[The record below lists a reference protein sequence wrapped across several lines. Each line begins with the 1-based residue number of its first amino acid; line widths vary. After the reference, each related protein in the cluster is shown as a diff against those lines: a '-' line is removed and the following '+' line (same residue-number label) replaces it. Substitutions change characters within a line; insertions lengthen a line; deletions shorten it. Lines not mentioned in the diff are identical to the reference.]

1 MKFTGQAKSCCSIC
15 GSGDH
20 YPCGCSLSVLRP
32 NNTHQGLFN
41 NYNRGTKCSQ
51 APCPFSHRCKTCYGD
66 HPAYRHDDPPL
77 KKLEARLIRNQQ
89 ITEALLSMKP
99 QTPVNIPLLTDL
111 LKIHPNQNFAANLTA
126 GLAQGFFG
134 SATKATASLKQL
146 KTFLQPINIP
156 FSLKKTSWQKLNLAA
171 LQALSNPPPPPSQ
184 TFRSIP
190 LGWFQK
196 RIAKKW
202 RTIFHLPS
210 PKGSP

>member
-1 MKFTGQAKSCCSIC
+1 MG
-15 GSGDH
+15 
-20 YPCGCSLSVLRP
+20 
-32 NNTHQGLFN
+32 
-41 NYNRGTKCSQ
+41 
-51 APCPFSHRCKTCYGD
+51 APF
-66 HPAYRHDDPPL
+66 PPL
-77 KKLEARLIRNQQ
+77 DPTIHTRDSATITTEGPNAAKPPVLSATAAKPAMETTQLTVTMTPLQKLEARLIRNQQ
-89 ITEALLSMKP
+89 IAEALLSMKP

-134 SATKATASLKQL
+134 SARVAKATASLKQL

-156 FSLKKTSWQKLNLAA
+156 FSLKKTSWEKLNLAA

-210 PKGSP
+210 PKGPLKA